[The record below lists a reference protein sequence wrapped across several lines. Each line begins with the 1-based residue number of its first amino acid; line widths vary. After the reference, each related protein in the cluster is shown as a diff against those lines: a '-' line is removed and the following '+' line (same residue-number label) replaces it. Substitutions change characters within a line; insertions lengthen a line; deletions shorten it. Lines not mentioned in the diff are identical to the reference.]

1 MNTIEIKGAREHNL
15 KNVHLSVPKNK
26 LVVFTGISG
35 SGKSSMAF
43 DTIYAEGQ
51 RRYVESLSSYAR
63 QFLGI
68 LKKPN
73 ADIIEGLSPAISIDQ
88 KSVSHNR
95 RSTVG
100 TTTEIYDY
108 LRLLFA
114 KVGHPYCPNGHGE
127 ISKLSVDEITTKVID
142 MIHDYAAQHKV
153 APFTITVTSPVVRE
167 KKGEF
172 KGLFDNLR
180 TKGYSA
186 AIVDGSEL
194 SLDADI
200 ELIKTNKH
208 SVFVVIDVLP
218 LTHKQLKDEVF
229 LANTRSRIF
238 TAIEQAVNL
247 SDGLVYIH
255 TSLEDKH
262 LFSEKLSCP
271 VCSISLPEIEP
282 RMFSFN
288 SPVGACEGCK
298 GLGTVTRINP
308 DRVLNDKLTIH
319 EGGIEPFGDIF
330 RHDTW
335 FARTFKA
342 FIEDNKIDPN
352 VPIGTLSADKRELLL
367 HGSTKIFDIKG
378 LNRQGEHTIIH
389 ESFPGIVAELEKK
402 YYETDSDFVR
412 REIEKYMN
420 EKVCEIC
427 DGKRLKA
434 EVLNIRIHQRNIF
447 EVCDLPIH
455 ATLDYINDLDGKL
468 SEYET
473 NISKMILQE
482 INSRLQFLINVGLGY
497 LTLNRGSRTLSG
509 GESQRIRL
517 ASQIGSGLSGVIYVL
532 DEPSIGLHPRDVSAL
547 VQSLKNLRDVGNTL
561 IVVEHDPETIES
573 ADYIVDFGKKA
584 GTHGGNVVF
593 TGTLKEFEAADT
605 ITANYLFGRTSI
617 KKKDS
622 SSKQSLG
629 NITLKGAS
637 QYNLKNV
644 TATFPL
650 GNLIGV
656 TGVSGSGKST
666 LVVETLTKALQ
677 YYLHGTYDGVI
688 GSFTHLDGYQY
699 IDDLYLVDQSP
710 IGRTPRSNPVTYIG
724 AFEFIREI
732 FAQTQDAKMRGYKKS
747 RFSFNIK
754 GGRCEKCA
762 GGGSIKV
769 EMQFLPDVY
778 VTCDVCEGQ
787 RYNSETL
794 EVKYKGKNI
803 YEVLSMTVEEAYEF
817 FGSYSKLLKKLK
829 ALKDIGLDYLELGR
843 PAPTLSGGEAQ
854 RVKLAHELS
863 RRESGRTLYILDE
876 PTTGLHL
883 YDINKLLQA
892 LYKLVEHGN
901 TVIVIEHNLD
911 VIKNCDYVIDL
922 GPDGG
927 EKGGNILFEG
937 PPEVLAKQSHSYT
950 GSYLQKM
957 Q

>member
-1 MNTIEIKGAREHNL
+1 VPNI
-15 KNVHLSVPKNK
+15 SVR
-26 LVVFTGISG
+26 V
-35 SGKSSMAF
+35 
-43 DTIYAEGQ
+43 
-51 RRYVESLSSYAR
+51 R

-73 ADIIEGLSPAISIDQ
+73 ADMIEGLSPAISIDQ

-108 LRLLFA
+108 LRLLYA
-114 KVGHPYCPNGHGE
+114 KIGHPFCPNGHGE
-127 ISKLSVDEITTKVID
+127 ISKLSVDEITTKVVD
-142 MIHDYAAQHKV
+142 MIMNYSQQHKTG
-153 APFTITVTSPVVRE
+153 PFNIMIASPIVRE

-180 TKGYSA
+180 VKGYTSA
-186 AIVDGSEL
+186 IIDGGEM
-194 SLDADI
+194 SLDTDI
-200 ELIKTNKH
+200 SLIKTNKH
-208 SVFVVIDVLP
+208 SISVIIDAFP
-218 LTHKQLKDEVF
+218 LTFKQLKDKEF

-238 TAIEQAVNL
+238 TAVEQAVNL
-247 SDGLVYIH
+247 SDGLVYLH
-255 TSLEDKH
+255 TSIEDKH

-271 VCSISLPEIEP
+271 ICNISLPEIEP

-288 SPVGACEGCK
+288 SPLGACEGCK

-308 DRVLNDKLTIH
+308 ERVLNDKLTIN

-335 FARTFKA
+335 FTRTLKA
-342 FIEDNKIDPN
+342 FLEYSDIDSN
-352 VPIGTLSADKRELLL
+352 VPLGSLSAEKRNLLL
-367 HGSTKIFDIKG
+367 NGSERIFSVKG
-378 LNRQGEHTIIH
+378 LNRQGEQTVIH
-389 ESFPGIVAELEKK
+389 EAFPGVVAELEKK

-427 DGKRLKA
+427 DGKRLKE
-434 EVLNIRIHQRNIF
+434 EVLNIRIYQKNIF
-447 EVCDLPIH
+447 EMCDMPIH
-455 ATLDYINDLDGKL
+455 ATLDFINEFEHKVTTYEQNVSKL
-468 SEYET
+468 
-473 NISKMILQE
+473 IIQE
-482 INSRLQFLINVGLGY
+482 IKNRLEFLLNVGLGY

-547 VQSLKNLRDVGNTL
+547 VQSLKNLRDVGNTI
-561 IVVEHDPETIES
+561 IVVEHDPETIVN

-593 TGTLKEFEAADT
+593 TGDLKEFEAADT
-605 ITANYLFGRTSI
+605 ITSNYLFGRTSI
-617 KKKDS
+617 KKRAHS
-622 SSKQSLG
+622 STQSLG
-629 NITLKGAS
+629 NIILKGAS

-650 GNLIGV
+650 GKLIGV

-666 LVVETLTKALQ
+666 LVVETLTKGLQ
-677 YYLHGTYDGVI
+677 YYLNGSYDGMI
-688 GSFTHLDGYQY
+688 GAFTHLDGYQY
-699 IDDLYLVDQSP
+699 IDNVYLVDQSP

-724 AFEFIREI
+724 AFEFIRDI
-732 FAQTQDAKMRGYKKS
+732 FAQTPDAKMKGYKKS

-778 VTCDVCEGQ
+778 VTCDVCEGR

-794 EVKYKGKNI
+794 DVKYKDKNI
-803 YEVLSMTVEEAYEF
+803 YEVLSMTIEEAYDF
-817 FGSYSKLLKKLK
+817 FGSYSKLQKKLK
-829 ALKDIGLDYLELGR
+829 ALMDIGLDYLELGR

-927 EKGGNILFEG
+927 ERGGLILFEG
-937 PPEVLAKQSHSYT
+937 SPEDLAKKTNSST
-950 GSYLQKM
+950 GSYLKEM
-957 Q
+957 L